1 MKNLP
6 HLRMVVAELNHIW
19 MNAWW
24 YWCKAWPSASE
35 SCILQCS
42 DVDIWCT
49 ILEFLFSHYRL
60 INTLR
65 LQIITFFMFC
75 RVVFLVVNSWIKWM
89 VSKTILSINLFTV
102 CKCEVRSMSSNK
114 EYGTAVLITGV
125 HFLVGIQISI
135 EEGWIV
141 FTLTSISPT
150 WANQANHIVI
160 CYNKNTKVYGSN
172 HSGAGIL

>member
-102 CKCEVRSMSSNK
+102 CKCEVRSMFAIKQQRIWHCSFDYRCPFSCWYTDKYRRRLNCFHIDINITNMSQSS
-114 EYGTAVLITGV
+114 
-125 HFLVGIQISI
+125 
-135 EEGWIV
+135 
-141 FTLTSISPT
+141 
-150 WANQANHIVI
+150 
-160 CYNKNTKVYGSN
+160 
-172 HSGAGIL
+172 